1 MGINLPKARAIKLLK
16 RSLLRA
22 RDLTPGDFTTMSGAY
37 QKWQLDTSKYIERI
51 FGDESQNAG
60 HFRSVTDSGSYRSEI
75 EAVVAQLASMIEEI
89 EEFGDNDDSSQS
101 RPAQASDARS
111 DKRSV
116 FIVHG
121 HDEAAKHTLKDFLR
135 GLHLN
140 PIVLS
145 DKVSEGNTIIEKFE
159 KYTQVDF
166 AVVLLTPDDLGAG
179 KHDTKMAKRPRQN
192 VIFEFGFFLG
202 KLGRKK
208 VRALVKG
215 GVEML
220 SDYSGVVYIDL
231 DDGEWKLELAKE
243 MKAAGL
249 VVDMNRLLESH

>member
-1 MGINLPKARAIKLLK
+1 MPAPTCEK
-16 RSLLRA
+16 
-22 RDLTPGDFTTMSGAY
+22 SG
-37 QKWQLDTSKYIERI
+37 
-51 FGDESQNAG
+51 
-60 HFRSVTDSGSYRSEI
+60 
-75 EAVVAQLASMIEEI
+75 
-89 EEFGDNDDSSQS
+89 
-101 RPAQASDARS
+101 
-111 DKRSV
+111 
-116 FIVHG
+116 
-121 HDEAAKHTLKDFLR
+121 
-135 GLHLN
+135 
-140 PIVLS
+140 
-145 DKVSEGNTIIEKFE
+145 
-159 KYTQVDF
+159 
-166 AVVLLTPDDLGAG
+166 LGAG